1 MTTGAG
7 TGPVSEP
14 PDRRAALVASR
25 LVAVATSAG
34 LVDVAPLE
42 PAHPRGAAVGGVSSG
57 RDCWWV
63 NPEGTRP
70 HLGAALAWST
80 ARGDWDRQPIA
91 LVGDD
96 AHWAAIDARRAAL
109 FALEIEVLILA
120 EGTTR
125 PVAAAPHA
133 PTAVA
138 DDGHLSFT
146 DVISAA
152 GADVVIEHG
161 VVAGE
166 VFGLEVCR
174 VVDDPSAGP
183 TLAVGI
189 GEHDRETFA
198 LVHAHRPVEE
208 SLASTVAHVAKHRSP
223 GAAPHPLNRIAH
235 ERLLRARAVFDPGLV
250 GASVLVPSEPPTPRV
265 NVKDPAPCLAARDDG
280 SLVCFVSGVDLEAVP
295 FLLDAHDRLSAATSR
310 PPALAVRA
318 RDLVP
323 ALARVALLSAT
334 PTEIIVLP
342 DEIG

>member
-1 MTTGAG
+1 MTAGAV
-7 TGPVSEP
+7 TGPGSES

-25 LVAVATSAG
+25 LAAVAASAG
-34 LVDVAPLE
+34 LGDVVPLE
-42 PAHPRGAAVGGVSSG
+42 PGHPRGAAVRGTSAG
-57 RDCWWV
+57 RDCWWL
-63 NPEGTRP
+63 NPEGDRP
-70 HLGAALAWST
+70 RLGAVLAWST
-80 ARGDWDRQPIA
+80 ARGDWSSQRITI
-91 LVGDD
+91 VCED
-96 AHWAAIDARRAAL
+96 ARSAAIDARRAAL
-109 FALEIEVLILA
+109 FDVDVEVRVLTD
-120 EGTTR
+120 GTTE
-125 PVAAAPHA
+125 PVAAAPNLPPPPA
-133 PTAVA
+133 RN
-138 DDGHLSFT
+138 DHLGFA
-146 DVISAA
+146 DVIASA

-161 VVAGE
+161 VVTGE

-183 TLAVGI
+183 IISVGV

-208 SLASTVAHVAKHRSP
+208 SLAATVAHVAKHRSP

-235 ERLLRARAVFDPGLV
+235 ERLLRARAVADPGLV
-250 GASVLVPSEPPTPRV
+250 RASVLLPAGPPMPRA
-265 NVKDPAPCLAARDDG
+265 NLKDAVPCLASREDG
-280 SLVCFVSGVDLEAVP
+280 SLVCFVSGVDLEAIP

-334 PTEIIVLP
+334 PVEIIVLP